1 MKSAILFMKIV
12 KRKTEMNEK
21 AFKKERALRSYQDW
35 HKWYL
40 DVCKIEGKNAPKIDK
55 ERTIN
60 CLSLFSGVGGI
71 DIACDL
77 CGIKTV
83 AFCEMNPFGQKLIK
97 QRWEKVFVVGKD
109 KEIEGGIPI
118 FEDVTK
124 LSGTRKG
131 NKVILSYEFEEN
143 GSKKVAF
150 EFEELQAIQGGFP
163 CQPYSSMGKRQG
175 SDDPRALFGHIIRL
189 LDTTRPRWFV
199 GENVTGFLSLGLD
212 RLLTNLDYVGYDTW
226 TCSIPAA
233 SQNAPTMRHRVFIIG
248 FSREYRNDAASKTRN
263 GIIGQSGA
271 VAEGNNKSENESGIC
286 AKNIG
291 NGVTGQAVDKVD
303 NEKEIAEN
311 TESISNGDDRR
322 EEKNLIEV
330 QDTGR
335 NQKSIRSLSVCAG
348 QSAVSSERKIW
359 TPCDIGIYNG
369 EDFFKPTIRRV
380 RNGNGA
386 RVSKDYIAQIMAA
399 GNAVN
404 PIQIYPLIRYLKHI
418 DDLIFNGDSQIILH
432 DEIKRKATE
441 IIANF
446 SPEQRKRLKENFSI
460 KPQSDDKSKLYSAGE
475 NYRPYLLYVHV
486 KCDHKL
492 CKRISA
498 RKRNMKVGCKTLCKV
513 SDGTDMWI
521 SVSFHNCFKT
531 SQLFTKIVLNDEKA
545 TYIDN
550 QPLVDEIFKQLIE
563 EVAVKSNSNEIAA
576 QILLTKI
583 DDNVHECELGKF

>member
-1 MKSAILFMKIV
+1 MTIGE
-12 KRKTEMNEK
+12 KR
-21 AFKKERALRSYQDW
+21 FKKERALRSYKDW

-40 DVCKIEGKNAPKIDK
+40 DVCKIEGINAPKIDK

-83 AFCEMNPFGQKLIK
+83 AFCEMNPFGQKVLK
-97 QRWEKVFVVGKD
+97 QRWEKAFVVGKD
-109 KEIEGGIPI
+109 KPIEGGIPI
-118 FEDVTK
+118 FEDITK
-124 LSGTRKG
+124 LFGAREE

-143 GSKKVAF
+143 GTEKVEF

-189 LDTTRPRWFV
+189 LDTTRPRWFI

-226 TCSIPAA
+226 TCSFPAA
-233 SQNAPTMRHRVFIIG
+233 SQNAPTVRHRVFIIG
-248 FSREYRNDAASKTRN
+248 FSREYKHDATSKTSN
-263 GIIGQSGA
+263 KSIGQLGA
-271 VAEGNNKSENESGIC
+271 FAERSNKSENESGIGT
-286 AKNIG
+286 KNIRV
-291 NGVTGQAVDKVD
+291 GVAGQEIGKVD
-303 NEKEIAEN
+303 NEKESTKN
-311 TESISNGDDRR
+311 KESISNGDDRR
-322 EEKNLIEV
+322 EEKNPIEV

-335 NQKSIRSLSVCAG
+335 NQKSIRSVSVCPG
-348 QSAVSSERKIW
+348 QSEVSFEREIW
-359 TPCDIGIYNG
+359 TPCDTGIYNG
-369 EDFFKPTIRRV
+369 ENFFEPKIRRV

-386 RVSKDYIAQIMAA
+386 GVSKDYIAQIMAA

-418 DDLIFNGDSQIILH
+418 DDLIAQGDSRIVLH
-432 DEIKRKATE
+432 DKIKRKASE

-446 SPEQRKRLKENFSI
+446 SPEQRERLKENFSI
-460 KPQSDDKSKLYSAGE
+460 KPQPDDKSKLYSAGE
-475 NYRPYLLYVHV
+475 NYRPYLLYIHV

-498 RKRNMKVGCKTLCKV
+498 RKSNMKIGCKALCNK

-550 QPLVDEIFKQLIE
+550 QPLIDEVFKQLVE
-563 EVAVKSNSNEIAA
+563 EVEVGVKSNSNEIAA
-576 QILLTKI
+576 HILLTKI
-583 DDNVHECELGKF
+583 DDNFHECELGKF

>member
-1 MKSAILFMKIV
+1 MTIGE
-12 KRKTEMNEK
+12 KR
-21 AFKKERALRSYQDW
+21 FKKERALRSYQDW

-40 DVCKIEGKNAPKIDK
+40 EVCKIEGKNAPKIDK
-55 ERTIN
+55 ERKIN

-83 AFCEMNPFGQKLIK
+83 AFCEMNPFGQKVLK
-97 QRWEKVFVVGKD
+97 QRWEKAFVVGKD
-109 KEIEGGIPI
+109 RQIEGGIPI
-118 FEDVTK
+118 FEDITK
-124 LSGTRKG
+124 LSGTRKE

-143 GSKKVAF
+143 GSEKVAF

-175 SDDPRALFGHIIRL
+175 NDDPRALFGHIIRL

-233 SQNAPTMRHRVFIIG
+233 SQNAPTVRHRVFIIG
-248 FSREYRNDAASKTRN
+248 FSREYRNDATGKA
-263 GIIGQSGA
+263 G
-271 VAEGNNKSENESGIC
+271 NKSVGQNETFTGRSIKSEDESRVGIEG
-286 AKNIG
+286 IG
-291 NGVTGQAVDKVD
+291 IGIAGQEISKVD
-303 NEKEIAEN
+303 NEKESTKN
-311 TESISNGDDRR
+311 KESISNGDDRR
-322 EEKNLIEV
+322 EEKNPIEV

-335 NQKSIRSLSVCAG
+335 NQETVCSVSVCAG
-348 QSAVSSERKIW
+348 QSAVSSEREIW
-359 TPCDIGIYNG
+359 TPCDTGIYNG

-386 RVSKDYIAQIMAA
+386 GVSKDYIAQIMAA

-432 DEIKRKATE
+432 NEIKRKASE

-475 NYRPYLLYVHV
+475 NYHPYLLYVHV

-492 CKRISA
+492 CKKISA
-498 RKRNMKVGCKTLCKV
+498 RKSNIKVGCKALCNV

-545 TYIDN
+545 KYIDN

-563 EVAVKSNSNEIAA
+563 EIRIKSNSDEMVA
-576 QILLTKI
+576 QIFLTKI
-583 DDNVHECELGKF
+583 DDNFRECQLGEF

>member
-1 MKSAILFMKIV
+1 MSE
-12 KRKTEMNEK
+12 KT
-21 AFKKERALRSYQDW
+21 FKKEKPLLSYQDW
-35 HKWYL
+35 RKWYL
-40 DVCKIEGKNAPKIDK
+40 EVCKIEGENAPKINK

-97 QRWEKVFVVGKD
+97 QRWGKVFVVGKD
-109 KEIEGGIPI
+109 EKIEGGIPI

-131 NKVILSYEFEEN
+131 NKVILSYESGEN
-143 GSKKVAF
+143 GSAKVEF
-150 EFEELQAIQGGFP
+150 EFAELQAIQGGFP

-226 TCSIPAA
+226 TCSFPAA
-233 SQNAPTMRHRVFIIG
+233 SQNAPAMRHRVFIIG
-248 FSREYRNDAASKTRN
+248 FSREYRNDDTSKTSY
-263 GIIGQSGA
+263 GIIGQSRA
-271 VAEGNNKSENESGIC
+271 VAEGNNKSENESGIR
-286 AKNIG
+286 AENIG
-291 NGVTGQAVDKVD
+291 NGVTGQTVDKVD
-303 NEKEIAEN
+303 NEKEIAES
-311 TESISNGDDRR
+311 TESISNSDEKRA
-322 EEKNLIEV
+322 EENFAEV

-335 NQKSIRSLSVCAG
+335 NQETVCSVSMCARQPETG
-348 QSAVSSERKIW
+348 VERKIW
-359 TPCDIGIYNG
+359 TPCDTGIYNG

-404 PIQIYPLIRYLKHI
+404 PIQIYPLMRYLKHI
-418 DDLIFNGDSQIILH
+418 DDLIFNGDSQIVLH
-432 DEIKRKATE
+432 DEIKRKAAE

-446 SPEQRKRLKENFSI
+446 SPEQRERLNKNFLMAP
-460 KPQSDDKSKLYSAGE
+460 KTDDKNKLYSVGE
-475 NYRPYLLYVHV
+475 NYQPYTLYVHV
-486 KCDHKL
+486 KCNHKL
-492 CKRISA
+492 CKKISA
-498 RKRNMKVGCKTLCKV
+498 MRGSIKRGCKPLCEMA
-513 SDGTDMWI
+513 DGTEMWV
-521 SVSFHNCFKT
+521 SASFHNVFKT
-531 SQLFTKIVLNDEKA
+531 SQLFTEIVLNSSAEK
-545 TYIDN
+545 YLDN
-550 QPLVDEIFKQLIE
+550 QPLVDEIFKQLLR
-563 EVAVKSNSNEIAA
+563 EVTFS
-576 QILLTKI
+576 
-583 DDNVHECELGKF
+583 DDEKKARSFLCKLNDNCCKLGEY

>member
-1 MKSAILFMKIV
+1 
-12 KRKTEMNEK
+12 MNEK

-97 QRWEKVFVVGKD
+97 QRWEKVFVVGKN

-271 VAEGNNKSENESGIC
+271 VAEGNNKSENESGIR
-286 AKNIG
+286 AENIG
-291 NGVTGQAVDKVD
+291 NGVTGQTVDKVD
-303 NEKEIAEN
+303 NEKEIAES
-311 TESISNGDDRR
+311 TESISNSDERR
-322 EEKNLIEV
+322 TEENFVEV

-335 NQKSIRSLSVCAG
+335 NQETVCSVSMCARQPETG
-348 QSAVSSERKIW
+348 VERKIW
-359 TPCDIGIYNG
+359 TPCDTGIYNG

-404 PIQIYPLIRYLKHI
+404 PIQIYPLMRYLKHI
-418 DDLIFNGDSQIILH
+418 DDLIFNGDSRIVLH
-432 DEIKRKATE
+432 DKIKRKAAE

-446 SPEQRKRLKENFSI
+446 LPEQRERLNENFFI
-460 KPQSDDKSKLYSAGE
+460 IPKPDDKNKLYSAGE
-475 NYRPYLLYVHV
+475 NYQPYTLYVHV
-486 KCDHKL
+486 KCNHKL
-492 CKRISA
+492 CKKISA
-498 RKRNMKVGCKTLCKV
+498 MRGSIKRGCKPLCEMA
-513 SDGTDMWI
+513 DGTEMWV
-521 SVSFHNCFKT
+521 SASFHNVFKT
-531 SQLFTKIVLNDEKA
+531 SQLFTEIVLNSSAEK
-545 TYIDN
+545 YLDN
-550 QPLVDEIFKQLIE
+550 QPLVDEIFKQLLR
-563 EVAVKSNSNEIAA
+563 EVTFS
-576 QILLTKI
+576 
-583 DDNVHECELGKF
+583 DDEKKARSFLCKLNDNCCKLGEY